1 MSTGLIRLPHSFV
14 ELYSIVNKVKRRDL
28 INADEYDDSS
38 ASEIAICL
46 LTGAVM
52 RSGSARRNHTRAVSN
67 FWLLQMNPS
76 LCRVSQRKHFLL
88 LLSFFIRSLA
98 QLDLVHCMRE
108 KWVQVLEFFS
118 LFKNVR
124 FC

>member
-1 MSTGLIRLPHSFV
+1 MTDALSTGLIRLPHSFV

-52 RSGSARRNHTRAVSN
+52 RSGSARRSHTRTVSN
-67 FWLLQMNPS
+67 LWS
-76 LCRVSQRKHFLL
+76 VT
-88 LLSFFIRSLA
+88 
-98 QLDLVHCMRE
+98 D
-108 KWVQVLEFFS
+108 
-118 LFKNVR
+118 
-124 FC
+124 